1 MKKAKHVLSLFLATV
16 TLTGVLCSCG
26 GAASA
31 VSKSS
36 AAKEIYFL
44 NFKPEIA
51 TQYAAVAAAYK
62 KATGVTVKVVTAAS
76 GTYEA
81 TLKAE
86 MAKSDSPTIF
96 QINGPVGYQTWQDY
110 CADLSKSTLYKDLT
124 DKSLAVKSGKGVYGI
139 AYTVEGYGIIYNN
152 KIMSKYFALKDKKVK
167 ITSTTQ
173 IKSFATLKAV
183 VSDMTAKKAKLGI
196 AGVFGSTSLATG
208 EQWRW
213 QTHLLNI
220 PFYYEFKENTKYSNT
235 ISAGLNAKT
244 VSFKYGNNYK
254 NIFDLYI
261 NNSCTS
267 KKLLGSKSVN
277 DSMDEF
283 ALGKCAMVQ
292 NGNWAWDTIKKVKGN
307 VVKSSDLKFL
317 PIYTGVKGEASQ
329 GLCVGTENYICIN
342 KKASADKQK
351 ASQAFLTWLYTSK
364 QGKQFVV
371 KNLGFIAPFS
381 SFSASERPTD
391 PLAKEV
397 IAWTSK
403 KGITSVAWTFAGFPS
418 EEFKKDVGSALLQYV
433 QGSKT
438 WSQVSSTVKSSWAS
452 EKADSA
458 S

>member
-1 MKKAKHVLSLFLATV
+1 MKKAKKVLSLFLATA
-16 TLTGVLCSCG
+16 TLTGLLCGCG

-31 VSKSS
+31 AKTS
-36 AAKEIYFL
+36 AAKEIYYL

-76 GTYEA
+76 GTYDS

-96 QINGPVGYQTWQDY
+96 QINGPVGYQEWQDY
-110 CADLSKSTLYKDLT
+110 CADLSGTTLYKDLT

-152 KIMSKYFALKDKKVK
+152 KIMSKYFALKNRKTKL
-167 ITSTTQ
+167 TSTTQ
-173 IKSFATLKAV
+173 IKSFAALKAV
-183 VSDMTAKKAKLGI
+183 VTDMTTNKAKLGI

-220 PFYYEFKENTKYSNT
+220 PFYYEFKANTKYSDT
-235 ISAGLNAKT
+235 VSAGLHANT
-244 VSFKYGNNYK
+244 VSFKYGNNFR

-267 KKLLGSKSVN
+267 KKMLGSKSVN

-283 ALGKCAMVQ
+283 ALGKCAMIQ
-292 NGNWAWDTIKKVKGN
+292 NGDWAWSTINSVKGN

-317 PIYTGVKGEASQ
+317 PIYTGVSGEASQ
-329 GLCVGTENYICIN
+329 GLCVGTENYICVN
-342 KKASADKQK
+342 KKASADKQA
-351 ASQAFLTWLYTSK
+351 ASKAFLTWLYTSK

-381 SFSASERPTD
+381 SFTANERPTD

-397 IAWTSK
+397 INWTSK
-403 KGITSVAWTFAGFPS
+403 KGINSVAWTFASFPS
-418 EEFKKDVGSALLQYV
+418 EAFKNDVGSALLQYV

-438 WSQVSSTVKSSWAS
+438 WAQVASTVKSSWAS
-452 EKADSA
+452 EKANSA